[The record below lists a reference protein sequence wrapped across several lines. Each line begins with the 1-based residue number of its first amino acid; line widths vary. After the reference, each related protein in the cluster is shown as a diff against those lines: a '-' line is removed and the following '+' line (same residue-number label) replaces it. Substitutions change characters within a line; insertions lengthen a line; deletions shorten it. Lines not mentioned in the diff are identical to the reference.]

1 MTIIYRLAGPPHKIL
16 YRRRMNE
23 LPQILPLDGVGDEA
37 AWQWFARQIEAQ
49 SADLGAPTAFAH
61 MDPPTPDLAS
71 RLVGLNARYNQNLL
85 HPDLSPFASR
95 AEARVID
102 WLAPAF
108 GMQGGHMC
116 SGSTLANLTALWC
129 ARESGAKRVISSIDA
144 HISIAKSAHLLGLP
158 YEPMPVTKHGRLD
171 RQHLGVTDDAVVVLN
186 AGTTG
191 RGVIDEL
198 ALVDCAWTH
207 VDAAWAGP
215 LRFTRY
221 AQRLDGIEACD
232 SVAISAHKWLYQPK
246 DSALILFADT
256 AAQEHVT
263 FGSSYLATANVGVQG
278 SRSAAGVALLATL
291 LAWGQHGLASRI
303 EKNMDDAQA
312 LATRLA
318 NDARVELKQV
328 PETGVVN
335 WRPIHSSTETMVAC
349 LGDSAS
355 SVEIDGACWLRH
367 VAANLHV
374 DIDQLWAR
382 ISRALDA

>member
-1 MTIIYRLAGPPHKIL
+1 MH
-16 YRRRMNE
+16 E
-23 LPQILPLDGVGDEA
+23 LPENLPLDGVGDEA

-49 SADLGAPTAFAH
+49 SADLRAPTAFAH

-85 HPDLSPFASR
+85 HPDLSPFASS

-129 ARESGAKRVISSIDA
+129 ARESGARRVISSVDA
-144 HISIAKSAHLLGLP
+144 HISILP
-158 YEPMPVTKHGRLD
+158 FEPLPVTEHGKLD
-171 RQHLGVTDDAVVVLN
+171 RQHLGATDDAVVVLN

-198 ALVDCAWTH
+198 EPVDCAWTH

-221 AQRLDGIEACD
+221 AQRLDGIEDCD

-246 DSALILFADT
+246 DSALILFADNT
-256 AAQEHVT
+256 VQEHIT

-291 LAWGQHGLASRI
+291 LAWGQRGLATRI

-312 LATRLA
+312 LATLLA
-318 NDARVELKQV
+318 NDSRVELKQV
-328 PETGVVN
+328 PQTGVVN
-335 WRPIHSSTETMVAC
+335 WRPIDSTTEAMVAS

-355 SVEIDGACWLRH
+355 SVQIDGARWLRH
-367 VAANLHV
+367 VAANPYV
-374 DIDQLWAR
+374 DMDQLWAR
-382 ISRALDA
+382 INRALDT